1 MNEVAATSGR
11 KLCLMLEPGRIIGA
25 EAGYFACLVTD
36 VKIRKDKQLIGI
48 NASTTQFPRPLF
60 YPEQAIHPLAI
71 IRDEA
76 LANGGTVMSNV
87 YGCSTYSRDYF
98 IKNVSVPKTEI
109 GDWVIFGNA
118 GSYSASAY
126 THFLGFLPAEEK
138 FI

>member
-1 MNEVAATSGR
+1 
-11 KLCLMLEPGRIIGA
+11 
-25 EAGYFACLVTD
+25 LVTD